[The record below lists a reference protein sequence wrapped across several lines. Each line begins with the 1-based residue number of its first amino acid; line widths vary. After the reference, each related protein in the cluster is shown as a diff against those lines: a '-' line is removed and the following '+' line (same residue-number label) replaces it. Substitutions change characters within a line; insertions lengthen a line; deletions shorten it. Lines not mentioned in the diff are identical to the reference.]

1 MVCMRIESNRIK
13 LNWLS
18 IEACISAKLQV
29 FRLAYNP
36 IKVKSFVVF
45 MSVCIF
51 LLQQFAAK
59 TIRFTWTFAVT
70 EKRFKI
76 FFLSPIPAKH
86 RFCYNFFFQPW
97 FRFYGCS
104 SSSST
109 SSTFIRLLFLLC
121 ELSLLLDRR
130 HEKMCVRER
139 EIEGDGG
146 GGGDDGGRQEN
157 KD

>member
-1 MVCMRIESNRIK
+1 M
-13 LNWLS
+13 
-18 IEACISAKLQV
+18 

-70 EKRFKI
+70 
-76 FFLSPIPAKH
+76 FFVTDSSETSILLQ
-86 RFCYNFFFQPW
+86 FFFQPW